1 MTLSATSLSHVSSNI
16 VLTPPKVQLYL
27 PPDTMINKDF
37 LKLIFQ
43 DQKKLLQLSDVRH
56 VCMPKYDE
64 LSVRNIFP

>member
-1 MTLSATSLSHVSSNI
+1 
-16 VLTPPKVQLYL
+16 
-27 PPDTMINKDF
+27 MINKDF